1 MRIRPGIIFLL
12 LWGIFLAAADV
23 LYLKYL
29 QPARLGKTMAG
40 ILHDATGLTPVIAR
54 LSFSLVPRAGVE
66 IHGLTLQPET
76 GHDITISAEYCRAE
90 LSWLSLLRLKPVL
103 RRVELRS
110 PVFDLNWKKTPENS
124 NSGGVPDTAPSA
136 RALSDKREGAR
147 DGTGGDESFS
157 WPPELSGMSLVLKN
171 GTVRITEEQGTRRL
185 LLSGLTL
192 DAAWPG
198 LRRGH
203 ADIRVARADIGCGEY
218 VTVSLGQLRLT
229 AHDID
234 IRRDATVSAE
244 LRLSLDAQMNSLDEA
259 MGHRI
264 ADPYRYFPL
273 PEPAR
278 LGLGMEFSLNPLNAD
293 FSSSGELEF
302 QALLPMNNHLTPLS
316 LSIPFSCSSPD
327 SVDLRDM
334 RIGFDQ
340 DKAILNGTLSG
351 LAALTPALR
360 GTLEVEQFSLIR
372 WFGFGRSMPA
382 GLQLALDRITGLL
395 EFRLTPQ
402 GVVVP
407 RLIARTEGMTLE
419 GEGAC
424 ADFSHPAVT
433 ISGTLEHACLDRIFP
448 ELGGAGK
455 EKSAPLPP
463 DLPPPALPLNN
474 DKGDDS
480 PAPLGY
486 KILLRAKTAEIIGLT
501 AKQAVC
507 LITPAP
513 GASLDAM
520 PQADPDAPAPMDAGH
535 GALLTITVNDLYK
548 GNVFARVHLD
558 DKNRIM
564 ADVKNV
570 AMQSPVRILAGF
582 PAAGGT
588 AELKTDISFS
598 GKTPRAR
605 LESLS
610 GKLDAVLSNGFLSGR
625 DGTRLACS
633 ELALDARVKGR
644 KKGGTDNGTLPAEA
658 DFTGAWAI
666 SLKTPAWNAGART
679 EATLTFSTATG
690 LPIRMAP
697 QKTSMAAEWPSGV
710 FASSDR
716 AKKAPALKVSGT
728 GSVSFNLP
736 DGTLKSEEMNLSLPG
751 AIISAN
757 ATLRDLYNS
766 PLLDAALDVALERPR
781 RTAEAL
787 GFSLPAT
794 EDPAKFSKARLRT
807 RLKMRNNDISLGD
820 IKGSV
825 DSAAFSGSAQWRAT
839 PRHELRADVKFDHL
853 DLDAYLPK
861 REKKGTASG
870 LLPLEFLKTHEL
882 NVMFR
887 AARLDLFSTPLY
899 NITIPLT
906 LSGGLLNIGNVTAAL
921 SGGGNLRGAFQGR
934 LEGSPMALNSR
945 LQVLWTGVDA
955 LAVSKERK
963 QDTLIAGTG
972 NGQMKLSARMRRWSD
987 ALTLANGTWKFSIR
1001 EGYFSSANAEKN
1013 VPDRQTAS
1021 SAGQAPARTS
1031 FEILSASGQVK
1042 QGVVESRNFLL
1053 RGPMLSVRGGGVLY
1067 LATHAI
1073 SAEATA
1079 TLFGVPEIPI
1089 RIQGTLDKPETS
1101 YQLIGAVTSTL
1112 GNIGAST
1119 LDLVGNVLTAPFR
1132 IFTGK
1137 KTLNRR

>member
-1 MRIRPGIIFLL
+1 MRIRPGIILLL

-29 QPARLGKTMAG
+29 QPARLGKTVAG

-103 RRVELRS
+103 RRVELHS
-110 PVFDLNWKKTPENS
+110 PVFDLNWKKMSENS
-124 NSGGVPDTAPSA
+124 DSGGVPTTAPPAWAS
-136 RALSDKREGAR
+136 SDKREGAGDR
-147 DGTGGDESFS
+147 TGGDEPFS

-171 GTVRITEEQGTRRL
+171 GTVRIAEEQGARRL
-185 LLSGLTL
+185 LLSGMTL

-259 MGHRI
+259 MGRRI
-264 ADPYRYFPL
+264 AEPYRYFPL

-278 LGLGMEFSLNPLNAD
+278 LGLGMEFSLNPGNAD

-327 SVDLRDM
+327 RVDLRDM
-334 RIGFDQ
+334 RIAFDR
-340 DKAILNGTLSG
+340 DKATLNGTLSG
-351 LAALTPALR
+351 LAALTPALQ
-360 GTLEVEQFSLIR
+360 GALEVEQFSLIR

-407 RLIARTEGMTLE
+407 RLLARTEGMTLE
-419 GEGAC
+419 GEGSC
-424 ADFSHPAVT
+424 ADFSHPDVT
-433 ISGTLEHACLDRIFP
+433 ISGTLQHAWLDRIFP

-455 EKSAPLPP
+455 EKSTPLPP
-463 DLPPPALPLNN
+463 DLPPPVLPLN
-474 DKGDDS
+474 KDDNT
-480 PAPLGY
+480 PAPVGY
-486 KILLRAKTAEIIGLT
+486 KILLRAETAEIIGLT

-507 LITPAP
+507 LITPAL

-535 GALLTITVNDLYK
+535 GALLTITVDDVYK
-548 GNVFARVHLD
+548 GKAFARVHLD
-558 DKNRIM
+558 DKNRII
-564 ADVKNV
+564 AEVKNAAV
-570 AMQSPVRILAGF
+570 QSPVRILAGF

-588 AELKTDISFS
+588 AQLNADISFN

-625 DGTRLACS
+625 DGTRLTCS
-633 ELALDARVKGR
+633 RLDLDARVKGR
-644 KKGGTDNGTLPAEA
+644 KKGGKDDGTLPAEA
-658 DFTGAWAI
+658 DFTGVWAI
-666 SLKTPAWNAGART
+666 ALKTPAWNAGARA

-690 LPIRMAP
+690 LPVRMAP
-697 QKTSMAAEWPSGV
+697 HKTNVSAEWPSGV
-710 FASSDR
+710 FASPNS

-728 GSVSFNLP
+728 GNVSFNLP
-736 DGTLKSEEMNLSLPG
+736 EGTLKSEGTNLSLPG
-751 AIISAN
+751 AVVSAN

-766 PLLDAALDVALERPR
+766 PLLEAALDVSLDRPR

-787 GFSLPAT
+787 GFSLPET
-794 EDPAKFSKARLRT
+794 EDPAKFSKGRLRT

-825 DSAAFSGSAQWRAT
+825 DSTAFSGSAQWKAT
-839 PRHELRADVKFDHL
+839 PRRELRADVTFDRL

-861 REKKGTASG
+861 REKKSTQSD
-870 LLPLEFLKTHEL
+870 LLPLEFLKTYEL
-882 NVMFR
+882 NLMFR
-887 AARLDLFSTPLY
+887 AARLDLLSTPLQ
-899 NITIPLT
+899 NITFPVT
-906 LSGGLLNIGNVTAAL
+906 LSDGLLNIGNVTASL

-945 LQVLWTGVDA
+945 LQLLWTGVDA

-1001 EGYFSSANAEKN
+1001 EGYFSSANAEKKA
-1013 VPDRQTAS
+1013 PDRQTVS
-1021 SAGQAPARTS
+1021 NVGQGPARTS
-1031 FEILSASGQVK
+1031 FEILSASGEVK
-1042 QGVVESRNFLL
+1042 QGVAESKNFLL
-1053 RGPMLSVRGGGVLY
+1053 RGPMLTVRGGGILN

-1073 SAEATA
+1073 SADATA

-1089 RIQGTLDKPETS
+1089 RIQGTLDNPETS